1 MDRTSILLHQQGAFH
16 AAVIVSATKS
26 GQHREDWSPDP
37 LGNINGDANGANQI
51 TSTGFAYDRAGNMTA
66 DAAHDYVFDAWNRLV
81 EVDDASGAKKVSE
94 LFSLAQSTTNSSDTF
109 FPPQRIAAERQER
122 SRPLLNGFHAWLE
135 AEASKV
141 LPKSA
146 VRGAMDYTLSNWA
159 ALSVYPDDGWLDI
172 DNNEGENSLRGL
184 CIGRR
189 NWLFCGSDRGGRAAA
204 IHFSLLA
211 SCKRHGHDPW
221 VYLRDV
227 LTRLP
232 AMLPGASDEE
242 LLPLLPHLWQPA

>member
-1 MDRTSILLHQQGAFH
+1 
-16 AAVIVSATKS
+16 
-26 GQHREDWSPDP
+26 
-37 LGNINGDANGANQI
+37 
-51 TSTGFAYDRAGNMTA
+51 
-66 DAAHDYVFDAWNRLV
+66 
-81 EVDDASGAKKVSE
+81 
-94 LFSLAQSTTNSSDTF
+94 
-109 FPPQRIAAERQER
+109 
-122 SRPLLNGFHAWLE
+122 
-135 AEASKV
+135 
-141 LPKSA
+141 
-146 VRGAMDYTLSNWA
+146 MDYTLSNWA

-232 AMLPGASDEE
+232 AMLPEASEEE
-242 LLPLLPHLWQPA
+242 LLALLPHRLEAGLISPAPPTSRGRRSFPTCSAGRLRISPDNVGVRLNRIKKRLCESLGGTADGS